1 MRQLKILIADDQ
13 ALMRDGLQT
22 ILDLEPDMEVVAT
35 AENGSQALEMALEKK
50 PHLALL
56 DIQMPVLD
64 GIACTRRLKEVLPD
78 TIVLLLTTFMND
90 RYIIEGLNQGAYG
103 YLLKDMESKQ
113 LIHSIREAASGKLIM
128 PAAVAA
134 RLAANVSRLSTAPAF
149 TATTAH
155 PGLGLNPLSERE
167 RDVAKLMLQGLTN
180 KQMAKAMYMNE
191 GTIRNYVSSIYSKL
205 GVNDRCKA
213 LLLLQELEQRD
224 PNL

>member
-1 MRQLKILIADDQ
+1 MRLLKILIADDQ

-22 ILDLEPDMEVVAT
+22 ILDLEPDMEVVGT

-50 PHLALL
+50 PHIALL

-64 GIACTRRLKEVLPD
+64 GIACTRRMKEVLPE
-78 TIVLLLTTFMND
+78 TIVLLLTTFIND
-90 RYIIEGLNQGAYG
+90 RYIVEGLNQGAYG

-113 LIHSIREAASGKLIM
+113 LINSIREAASGKLIM
-128 PAAVAA
+128 PAEVAA
-134 RLAANVSRLSTAPAF
+134 RLAANVSRLSAASEFAAPES
-149 TATTAH
+149 H
-155 PGLGLNPLSERE
+155 LSVGLNPLSDRE

-180 KQMAKAMYMNE
+180 KQIAKTLFMNE
-191 GTIRNYVSSIYSKL
+191 GTIRNYVSCIYSKL
-205 GVNDRCKA
+205 GVNDRSKA

>member
-1 MRQLKILIADDQ
+1 MRLLKILIADDQ

-22 ILDLEPDMEVVAT
+22 ILDLEPDMEVVGT

-50 PHLALL
+50 PHIALL

-64 GIACTRRLKEVLPD
+64 GIACTRRMKEVLPE
-78 TIVLLLTTFMND
+78 TIVLLLTTFIND
-90 RYIIEGLNQGAYG
+90 RYIVEGLNQGAYG

-113 LIHSIREAASGKLIM
+113 LINSIREAASGKLIM
-128 PAAVAA
+128 PAEVAA
-134 RLAANVSRLSTAPAF
+134 RLAANVSRLSAASEFAAPES
-149 TATTAH
+149 H
-155 PGLGLNPLSERE
+155 LSVRLNPLSDRE

-180 KQMAKAMYMNE
+180 KQIAKTLFMNE
-191 GTIRNYVSSIYSKL
+191 GTIRNYVSCIYSKL
-205 GVNDRCKA
+205 GVNDRSKA